1 MSYKKVWKEIKTS
14 LKRDTNKR
22 TFSTWIEPIIPRGMK
37 RGQLILELPSQF
49 YFEWIEKHYK
59 KQFTNILRE
68 KTKEATE
75 IYFIVAEKKAVKQ
88 KKEKQK
94 TRIVVNKELNPQLN
108 KQYMF
113 SDYILCD
120 IYINFIHRNRI
131 CSICIYG

>member
-1 MSYKKVWKEIKTS
+1 
-14 LKRDTNKR
+14 
-22 TFSTWIEPIIPRGMK
+22 MK
-37 RGQLILELPSQF
+37 SGQLTLELPSQF

-94 TRIVVNKELNPQLN
+94 TRAAVKKELNPQLN
-108 KQYMF
+108 KQY
-113 SDYILCD
+113 
-120 IYINFIHRNRI
+120 IYCHLF
-131 CSICIYG
+131 

>member
-1 MSYKKVWKEIKTS
+1 MSYKKVWKEIKTN

-37 RGQLILELPSQF
+37 SGQLILELPSQF

-75 IYFIVAEKKAVKQ
+75 IYFIVAEKKSSKT
-88 KKEKQK
+88 EKGK
-94 TRIVVNKELNPQLN
+94 AENT
-108 KQYMF
+108 
-113 SDYILCD
+113 
-120 IYINFIHRNRI
+120 
-131 CSICIYG
+131 